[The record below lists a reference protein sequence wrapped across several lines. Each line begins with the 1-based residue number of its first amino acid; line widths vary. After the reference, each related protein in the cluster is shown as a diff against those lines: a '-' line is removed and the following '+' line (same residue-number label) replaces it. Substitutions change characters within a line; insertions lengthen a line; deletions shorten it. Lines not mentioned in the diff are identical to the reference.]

1 MMTISDKLDIVRKHQ
16 LNAPVVI
23 LPLAKELGLKVFY
36 VDDWDA
42 NGLSGMIK
50 ADDRSGDSGYSIYVN
65 GKHGA
70 NRKRFTIAHEIAH
83 YILHESDIGD
93 GIVDDAMYR
102 SGLTNIKEVE
112 ANRMAADILMPW
124 SLLSNYTAD
133 NTLEQLANIF
143 RVSRS
148 AMSIRLGI
156 PYESES

>member
-1 MMTISDKLDIVRKHQ
+1 MMTLSDKLDIVRAHQ
-16 LNAPVVI
+16 ATAPVVL
-23 LPLAKELGLKVFY
+23 LPLAKDLGLKVFY

-65 GKHGA
+65 SKHGT
-70 NRKRFTIAHEIAH
+70 NRRRFTIAHEIAH
-83 YILHESDIGD
+83 YVLHESDIGD

-102 SGLTNIKEVE
+102 SGLTNLKEIE

-124 SLLSNYTAD
+124 SLLSGYTA
-133 NTLEQLANIF
+133 NSTLEQLAEIF

-148 AMSIRLGI
+148 AMSIRLGV
-156 PYESES
+156 PYES